1 MVDVVKELSAQ
12 LAGVVERAGASV
24 VRVEGRRRGPA
35 SGVVWSADGLIVTT
49 SHVIEWDEGI
59 EVGLAGGAAVAATL
73 VGRDPATDVAV
84 LKAAAGDLA
93 PPSWTDAPGLRVG
106 HLVLGL
112 SRPGRSARA
121 SLGIVSAVGESW
133 RTRTGGRVDR
143 YVQAD
148 LALHPG
154 FSGSLLVDVEGG
166 AVGLNTSGL
175 IRGACLALPLAT
187 LRRVVGTLVA
197 HGHIRRGFLGVGT
210 YPVRLPAALEA
221 KAGQSTA
228 LIVVSV
234 QPESPAERAG
244 LVLGDALVSL
254 DGHPTRHPGDLIP
267 LLEEER
273 FGATVTARLLRA
285 GEVLEVPITI
295 GVRGAREQPPA

>member
-1 MVDVVKELSAQ
+1 
-12 LAGVVERAGASV
+12 
-24 VRVEGRRRGPA
+24 
-35 SGVVWSADGLIVTT
+35 
-49 SHVIEWDEGI
+49 
-59 EVGLAGGAAVAATL
+59 
-73 VGRDPATDVAV
+73 V

-187 LRRVVGTLVA
+187 
-197 HGHIRRGFLGVGT
+197 
-210 YPVRLPAALEA
+210 VRLPAALEA

-273 FGATVTARLLRA
+273 IGATVTARLLRA